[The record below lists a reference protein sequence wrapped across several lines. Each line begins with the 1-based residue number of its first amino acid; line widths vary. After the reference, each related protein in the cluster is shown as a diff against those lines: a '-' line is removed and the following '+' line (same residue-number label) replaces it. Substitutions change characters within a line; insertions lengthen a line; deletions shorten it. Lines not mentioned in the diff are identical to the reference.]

1 MNTADLCPRGRE
13 LYAEWMAWH
22 RQANSLPTFI
32 KVVEQKSR
40 AYQAYR
46 QHVDECDYCKEL
58 ADAVGSQD

>member
-13 LYAEWMAWH
+13 LKKELAKFNNTYQKFQRIHMLFMVMGA
-22 RQANSLPTFI
+22 
-32 KVVEQKSR
+32 EQK
-40 AYQAYR
+40 YR